1 MRKDTIYHI
10 TARLVGWRFSSV
22 SVPADKGFLGL
33 LLSVSLLT
41 LLEYL
46 RGTDALRVSE
56 SEWEW
61 VDRDTETVE
70 TPPVQSQ
77 HRLGL

>member
-10 TARLVGWRFSSV
+10 TERLVGWRLLIPPV
-22 SVPADKGFLGL
+22 SVPADEGFLGL

-61 VDRDTETVE
+61 VNRDTETVE

-77 HRLGL
+77 H